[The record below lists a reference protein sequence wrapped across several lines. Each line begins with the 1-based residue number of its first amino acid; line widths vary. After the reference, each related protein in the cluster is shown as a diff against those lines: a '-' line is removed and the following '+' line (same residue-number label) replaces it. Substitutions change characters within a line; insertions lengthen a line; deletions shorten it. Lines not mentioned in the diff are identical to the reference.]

1 MEAKDVKS
9 NEEYIPK
16 NLDPKPDMEYI
27 IMNDID
33 YDYDFETSSYK
44 QILKKGSIVTNVKL
58 KKGKENQFM
67 GYDFVIKDTGELR
80 HTYYPWILA
89 ENTPENIEKIK
100 NFREEYRK
108 FELHEQYV
116 NSLRN
121 EIVTLKK
128 NNQKPKA
135 EGFKKLY
142 YGH

>member
-1 MEAKDVKS
+1 
-9 NEEYIPK
+9 
-16 NLDPKPDMEYI
+16 
-27 IMNDID
+27 
-33 YDYDFETSSYK
+33 
-44 QILKKGSIVTNVKL
+44 
-58 KKGKENQFM
+58 M